1 MRHADC
7 QKVAAPLEGF
17 VNYQDIKYVV
27 DDRVAIVTLN
37 RPERMNAFGQ
47 QLRTEFPDAVARA
60 DADPDVRVVIV
71 TGAGGRAFSTGYD
84 QKESAQSEQ
93 KKTVEEWRRRMNSAY
108 EFTRCVM
115 DCSKPTIA
123 VIEGYCLAG
132 AMELA
137 QMCDIRYCSDDARF
151 GAIEARFSHGLAT
164 MIMPWIVGNHCRE
177 LIYTGDMF
185 DAQEALRIGLVT
197 RVYPKADL
205 ARESLKIA
213 KRMSRVALSCLQ
225 WNKRALN
232 QTFEVMGQRAA
243 LRYGVE
249 AAAIMDAQSSPEY
262 DRFDEIR
269 RTEGLGKANQWRDA
283 QFKPFE

>member
-1 MRHADC
+1 
-7 QKVAAPLEGF
+7 VTLEDF
-17 VNYQDIKYVV
+17 VTYQDIAYAV
-27 DDRVAIVTLN
+27 DDRVAVITLN
-37 RPERMNAFGQ
+37 RPDRMNAFGR
-47 QLRTEFPDAVARA
+47 QLRDEFPDAVARA
-60 DADPDVRVVIV
+60 DRDPEVRVIIV

-84 QKESAQSEQ
+84 QKESAQSE
-93 KKTVEEWRRRMNSAY
+93 KKKSVEEWRERMDSAY
-108 EFTRCVM
+108 QFTRCVM

-123 VIEGYCLAG
+123 VIDGYCLAG

-197 RVYPKADL
+197 RVYPKALL
-205 ARESLKIA
+205 APETLKIA

-225 WNKRALN
+225 WNKRALRE
-232 QTFEVMGQRAA
+232 TFEIMGQRAA

-269 RTEGLGKANQWRDA
+269 RTEGLSKANQWRDA
-283 QFKPFE
+283 QFKQFE

>member
-1 MRHADC
+1 MDYEA
-7 QKVAAPLEGF
+7 
-17 VNYQDIKYVV
+17 IKYVV
-27 DDRVAIVTLN
+27 DDRVAVITLN

-47 QLRTEFPDAVARA
+47 QIRKELPDAVGRA
-60 DADPDVRVVIV
+60 DADPEARIIIV

-93 KKTVEEWRRRMNSAY
+93 KKTVEQWRVRMDSAY
-108 EFTRCVM
+108 EFTRCVK

-164 MIMPWIVGNHCRE
+164 FIMPWIVGNHAHE

-185 DAQEALRIGLVT
+185 DAKEALRIGLVT
-197 RVYPKADL
+197 RVFPKADL
-205 ARESLKIA
+205 SRETLKIA

-225 WNKRALN
+225 WNKRALRE
-232 QTFEVMGQRAA
+232 TFEIMGQRAA

-262 DRFDEIR
+262 DEFDRIR
-269 RTEGLGKANQWRDA
+269 RSEGLGKANQWRDSL
-283 QFKPFE
+283 FKPFE

>member
-1 MRHADC
+1 
-7 QKVAAPLEGF
+7 LEGV
-17 VNYQDIKYVV
+17 VNYQDIVYAV
-27 DDRVAIVTLN
+27 DDRVAVITLN
-37 RPERMNAFGQ
+37 RPNRMNAFGR
-47 QLRTEFPDAVARA
+47 QLRDEFPDAVARA
-60 DADPDVRVVIV
+60 DRDPEVRVIVV

-93 KKTVEEWRRRMNSAY
+93 KKSIEEWRERMDSAY
-108 EFTRCVM
+108 QFTRCVM

-123 VIEGYCLAG
+123 VIDGYCLAG

-197 RVYPKADL
+197 RVYPKAYL
-205 ARESLKIA
+205 AGETLKIA

-225 WNKRALN
+225 WNKRALRE
-232 QTFEVMGQRAA
+232 TFEIMGQRAA

-269 RTEGLGKANQWRDA
+269 RTEGLSKANQWRDA
-283 QFKPFE
+283 QFKQFE

>member
-1 MRHADC
+1 M
-7 QKVAAPLEGF
+7 
-17 VNYQDIKYVV
+17 NYETITYAV
-27 DDRVAIVTLN
+27 DDRVAVITFN
-37 RPERMNAFGQ
+37 RPERMNAFGK
-47 QLRTEFPDAVARA
+47 QLREEFPHAVAAA
-60 DADPDVRVVIV
+60 DKDPEVRVIVV

-93 KKTVEEWRRRMNSAY
+93 KKSVEEWRQRMNSAY
-108 EFTRCVM
+108 EFTRCVL

-123 VIEGYCLAG
+123 SIDGYCLAG

-137 QMCDIRYCSDDARF
+137 QMCDIRYCSEDARF

-164 MIMPWIVGNHCRE
+164 FIMPWIVGNHCRE

-197 RVYPKADL
+197 RVFPKADL
-205 ARESLKIA
+205 ARETVKVA

-225 WNKRALN
+225 WNKRALRE
-232 QTFEVMGQRAA
+232 TFEIMGQRQA

-269 RTEGLGKANQWRDA
+269 RSEGLAKANQWRDA

>member
-1 MRHADC
+1 
-7 QKVAAPLEGF
+7 LEDF
-17 VNYQDIKYVV
+17 VTYQDIAYAV
-27 DDRVAIVTLN
+27 DDRVAVITLN
-37 RPERMNAFGQ
+37 RPDRMNAFGK
-47 QLRTEFPDAVARA
+47 QLREEFPAAVAQA
-60 DADPDVRVVIV
+60 DQDPEVRVIVV

-84 QKESAQSEQ
+84 QKESAQSE
-93 KKTVEEWRRRMNSAY
+93 KKKSVEEWRGRMDSAY
-108 EFTRCVM
+108 QFTRSVM

-123 VIEGYCLAG
+123 VIDGYCLAG

-197 RVYPKADL
+197 RVYPKALL
-205 ARESLKIA
+205 APETLKIA

-225 WNKRALN
+225 WNKRALRE
-232 QTFEVMGQRAA
+232 TFEIMGQRAA

-283 QFKPFE
+283 QFKQFE

>member
-1 MRHADC
+1 MS
-7 QKVAAPLEGF
+7 QLLAAAMLESL
-17 VNYQDIKYVV
+17 VSYQDITYAV
-27 DDRVAIVTLN
+27 DDRVAVITLN
-37 RPERMNAFGQ
+37 RPDRMNAFGQ
-47 QLRTEFPDAVARA
+47 QLRKDFPDAVARA
-60 DADPDVRVVIV
+60 DHDPEVRVILV

-84 QKESAQSEQ
+84 QKESAQSD
-93 KKTVEEWRRRMNSAY
+93 KKKSVEEWRGRMDSAY
-108 EFTRCVM
+108 QFTRCVM

-205 ARESLKIA
+205 TRETLKIA

-225 WNKRALN
+225 WNKRALRE
-232 QTFEVMGQRAA
+232 TFEIMGQRAA

-269 RTEGLGKANQWRDA
+269 RTEGLSKANQWRDA
-283 QFKPFE
+283 QFKQFE

>member
-1 MRHADC
+1 
-7 QKVAAPLEGF
+7 LEGV
-17 VNYQDIKYVV
+17 VNYQDIAYAV
-27 DDRVAIVTLN
+27 DDRVAVITLN
-37 RPERMNAFGQ
+37 RPDRMNAFGR
-47 QLRTEFPDAVARA
+47 QLRDEFPDAVARA
-60 DADPDVRVVIV
+60 DRDPEVRVIIV

-84 QKESAQSEQ
+84 QKESAQSE
-93 KKTVEEWRRRMNSAY
+93 KKKSVEEWRERMDSAY
-108 EFTRCVM
+108 QFTRCVM

-123 VIEGYCLAG
+123 VIDGYCLAG

-197 RVYPKADL
+197 RVYPKAYL
-205 ARESLKIA
+205 AGETLKIA

-225 WNKRALN
+225 WNKRALRE
-232 QTFEVMGQRAA
+232 TFEIMGQRAA

-283 QFKPFE
+283 QFKQFE

>member
-1 MRHADC
+1 M
-7 QKVAAPLEGF
+7 
-17 VNYQDIKYVV
+17 NYQDIAYSV
-27 DDRVAIVTLN
+27 DDRVAVITLN
-37 RPERMNAFGQ
+37 RPDRMNAFGK
-47 QLRTEFPDAVARA
+47 QLRNEFPDAVARA
-60 DADPDVRVVIV
+60 DQDPEVRIIIV

-84 QKESAQSEQ
+84 QKESAKSEQ
-93 KKTVEEWRRRMNSAY
+93 EKSVEEWRKRMDSAY
-108 EFTRCVM
+108 QFTRCVM

-123 VIEGYCLAG
+123 VIDGYCLAG

-164 MIMPWIVGNHCRE
+164 MIMPWIVGDHCRE

-197 RVYPKADL
+197 RVYPKAYL
-205 ARESLKIA
+205 ARETLKIA

-225 WNKRALN
+225 WNKRALRE
-232 QTFEVMGQRAA
+232 TFEIMGQRAA

-283 QFKPFE
+283 QFKQFE

>member
-1 MRHADC
+1 
-7 QKVAAPLEGF
+7 LEDF
-17 VNYQDIKYVV
+17 VTYQDIAYAV
-27 DDRVAIVTLN
+27 DDRVAVITLN
-37 RPERMNAFGQ
+37 RPDRMNAFGK
-47 QLRTEFPDAVARA
+47 QLREEFPAAVAQA
-60 DADPDVRVVIV
+60 DQDPEVRVIVV

-84 QKESAQSEQ
+84 QKESAQSE
-93 KKTVEEWRRRMNSAY
+93 KKKSVEEWRGRMDSAY
-108 EFTRCVM
+108 QFTRSVM

-123 VIEGYCLAG
+123 VIDGYCLAG

-197 RVYPKADL
+197 RVYPKALL
-205 ARESLKIA
+205 APETLKIA

-225 WNKRALN
+225 WNKRALRE
-232 QTFEVMGQRAA
+232 TFEIMGQRAA

-269 RTEGLGKANQWRDA
+269 RTEGLSKANQWRDA
-283 QFKPFE
+283 QFKQFE

>member
-1 MRHADC
+1 MT
-7 QKVAAPLEGF
+7 LEDF
-17 VNYQDIKYVV
+17 VNYQDVAYAV
-27 DDRVAIVTLN
+27 DDRVAVITLD
-37 RPERMNAFGQ
+37 RPDRMNAFGKR
-47 QLRTEFPDAVARA
+47 LRDEFPDAVARA
-60 DADPDVRVVIV
+60 DQDPEVRVIVV

-93 KKTVEEWRRRMNSAY
+93 KKSVEEWRGRMDSAY
-108 EFTRCVM
+108 QFTRCVM

-123 VIEGYCLAG
+123 VIDGYCLAG

-197 RVYPKADL
+197 RVYPKAFL
-205 ARESLKIA
+205 ADETLKIA

-225 WNKRALN
+225 WNKRALRE
-232 QTFEVMGQRAA
+232 TFEIMGQRVA

-269 RTEGLGKANQWRDA
+269 RTEGLSKANQWRDA
-283 QFKPFE
+283 QFKQFE

>member
-1 MRHADC
+1 
-7 QKVAAPLEGF
+7 LEGV
-17 VNYQDIKYVV
+17 VNYQDIAYAV
-27 DDRVAIVTLN
+27 DDRVAVITLN
-37 RPERMNAFGQ
+37 RPDRMNAFGR
-47 QLRTEFPDAVARA
+47 QLRDEFPDAVARA
-60 DADPDVRVVIV
+60 DRDPEVRVIIV
-71 TGAGGRAFSTGYD
+71 TGSGGRAFSTGYD
-84 QKESAQSEQ
+84 QKESAQSE
-93 KKTVEEWRRRMNSAY
+93 KKKSVEEWRERMDSAY
-108 EFTRCVM
+108 QFTRCVM

-123 VIEGYCLAG
+123 VIDGYCLAG

-197 RVYPKADL
+197 RVYPKKYL
-205 ARESLKIA
+205 ATETLKIA

-225 WNKRALN
+225 WNKRALRE
-232 QTFEVMGQRAA
+232 TFEIMGQRAA

-269 RTEGLGKANQWRDA
+269 RTEGLSKANQWRDA
-283 QFKPFE
+283 QFKQFE

>member
-1 MRHADC
+1 
-7 QKVAAPLEGF
+7 
-17 VNYQDIKYVV
+17 VNYQDITYMV
-27 DDRVAIVTLN
+27 DDRVAVITLN
-37 RPERMNAFGQ
+37 RPDRMNAFGQ

-60 DADPDVRVVIV
+60 DQDPEVRVILV

-84 QKESAQSEQ
+84 QKESAQSE
-93 KKTVEEWRRRMNSAY
+93 KKKSVDQWRERMNSAY
-108 EFTRCVM
+108 QFTRCVM

-123 VIEGYCLAG
+123 AIEGYCLAG

-164 MIMPWIVGNHCRE
+164 LIMPWIVGNHSRE

-185 DAQEALRIGLVT
+185 DAKEALRIGLVT
-197 RVYPKADL
+197 RVFPKADL

-225 WNKRALN
+225 WNKRALRE
-232 QTFEVMGQRAA
+232 TFEIMGQRAA
-243 LRYGVE
+243 LQYGVE

-269 RTEGLGKANQWRDA
+269 RTEGLSKANQWRDA

>member
-1 MRHADC
+1 MQYEA
-7 QKVAAPLEGF
+7 
-17 VNYQDIKYVV
+17 ITYVV
-27 DDRVAIVTLN
+27 DDRVAAITLN
-37 RPERMNAFGQ
+37 RPERMNAFGEQ
-47 QLRTEFPDAVARA
+47 IRRELPDAVAQA
-60 DADPDVRVVIV
+60 DRDPEVRVIV
-71 TGAGGRAFSTGYD
+71 LSGAGGRAFSTGYD
-84 QKESAQSEQ
+84 QKESAQSAQ
-93 KKTVEEWRRRMNSAY
+93 KKTVEEWRERMNSAY

-123 VIEGYCLAG
+123 SIEGYCLAG

-177 LIYTGDMF
+177 MIYTGDMF
-185 DAQEALRIGLVT
+185 DAKEALRIGLVT
-197 RVYPKADL
+197 RVFPKADL
-205 ARESLKIA
+205 ARETTKIA

-225 WNKRALN
+225 WNKRALRE
-232 QTFEVMGQRAA
+232 TFEIMGQRAA

>member
-1 MRHADC
+1 MTWR
-7 QKVAAPLEGF
+7 VF
-17 VNYQDIKYVV
+17 VNYQDVTYAV
-27 DDRVAIVTLN
+27 DDRVAVITLN
-37 RPERMNAFGQ
+37 RPDRMNAFGK
-47 QLRTEFPDAVARA
+47 QLRDEFPDAVARA
-60 DADPDVRVVIV
+60 DRDPEVRVIIV

-84 QKESAQSEQ
+84 QKESAQSE
-93 KKTVEEWRRRMNSAY
+93 KKKSVEEWRERMDSAY
-108 EFTRCVM
+108 QFTRCVM

-123 VIEGYCLAG
+123 VIDGYCLAG

-197 RVYPKADL
+197 RVYPKALL
-205 ARESLKIA
+205 APETLKIA

-225 WNKRALN
+225 WNKRALRE
-232 QTFEVMGQRAA
+232 TFEIMGQRAA

-269 RTEGLGKANQWRDA
+269 RTEGLSKANQWRDA
-283 QFKPFE
+283 QFKQFE

>member
-1 MRHADC
+1 MPKLQESVTWEA
-7 QKVAAPLEGF
+7 F
-17 VNYQDIKYVV
+17 VNYQDIAYTV
-27 DDRVAIVTLN
+27 DDRVAVITLN
-37 RPERMNAFGQ
+37 RPDRMNAFGQ
-47 QLRTEFPDAVARA
+47 QLRKEFPDAVAQA
-60 DADPDVRVVIV
+60 DQDSEVRVIIV
-71 TGAGGRAFSTGYD
+71 TGAGSRAFSTGYD

-93 KKTVEEWRRRMNSAY
+93 KKSVEEWRQRMDSAY
-108 EFTRCVM
+108 QFTRCVM
-115 DCSKPTIA
+115 DCAKPTIA
-123 VIEGYCLAG
+123 VIDGYCLAG

-205 ARESLKIA
+205 ARETLKIA

-225 WNKRALN
+225 WNKRALRE
-232 QTFEVMGQRAA
+232 TFEIMGQRAA

-269 RTEGLGKANQWRDA
+269 RTEGLSKANQWRDA
-283 QFKPFE
+283 QFKQFE

>member
-1 MRHADC
+1 MEDT
-7 QKVAAPLEGF
+7 VD
-17 VNYQDIKYVV
+17 YQAITYAV
-27 DDRVAIVTLN
+27 DDRVAIITFN

-47 QLRTEFPDAVARA
+47 QIRAEFPDAIGRA
-60 DADPDVRVVIV
+60 DQDPEVRVIIV
-71 TGAGGRAFSTGYD
+71 TGAGGRAFSSGYD
-84 QKESAQSEQ
+84 QKESAQTDKNKS
-93 KKTVEEWRRRMNSAY
+93 VEEWRRRMDSAY
-108 EFTRCVM
+108 QFTRHVM

-123 VIEGYCLAG
+123 AIEGYCLAG

-185 DAQEALRIGLVT
+185 DAKEALRIGLVT
-197 RVYPKADL
+197 RVFPKADL
-205 ARESLKIA
+205 ACETLKIA

-225 WNKRALN
+225 WNKRALRE
-232 QTFEVMGQRAA
+232 TFEIMGQRAA
-243 LRYGVE
+243 LHYGVE

>member
-1 MRHADC
+1 M
-7 QKVAAPLEGF
+7 
-17 VNYQDIKYVV
+17 NYQDIVYAV
-27 DDRVAIVTLN
+27 DDRVAVITLN
-37 RPERMNAFGQ
+37 RPDRMNAFGR
-47 QLRTEFPDAVARA
+47 QLRDEFPDAVARA
-60 DADPDVRVVIV
+60 DRDPEVRVIVV

-93 KKTVEEWRRRMNSAY
+93 KKSVEEWRERMDSAY
-108 EFTRCVM
+108 QFTRCVM

-123 VIEGYCLAG
+123 VIDGYCLAG

-197 RVYPKADL
+197 RVYPKAYL
-205 ARESLKIA
+205 AGETLKIA

-225 WNKRALN
+225 WNKRALRE
-232 QTFEVMGQRAA
+232 TFEIMGQRAA

-269 RTEGLGKANQWRDA
+269 RTEGLSKANQWRDA
-283 QFKPFE
+283 QFKQFE

>member
-1 MRHADC
+1 
-7 QKVAAPLEGF
+7 
-17 VNYQDIKYVV
+17 VNYQDIVYAV
-27 DDRVAIVTLN
+27 DDRVAVITLN
-37 RPERMNAFGQ
+37 RPDRMNAFGR
-47 QLRTEFPDAVARA
+47 QLRDEFPDAVARA
-60 DADPDVRVVIV
+60 DRDPEVRVIIV
-71 TGAGGRAFSTGYD
+71 TGSGGRAFSTGYD
-84 QKESAQSEQ
+84 QKESAQSE
-93 KKTVEEWRRRMNSAY
+93 KKKSVEEWRERMDSAY
-108 EFTRCVM
+108 QFTRCVM

-123 VIEGYCLAG
+123 VIDGYCLAG

-197 RVYPKADL
+197 RVYPKAYL
-205 ARESLKIA
+205 AAETLKIA

-225 WNKRALN
+225 WNKRALRE
-232 QTFEVMGQRAA
+232 TFEIMGQRAA

-269 RTEGLGKANQWRDA
+269 RTEGLSKANQWRDA
-283 QFKPFE
+283 QFKQFE

>member
-1 MRHADC
+1 MTGR
-7 QKVAAPLEGF
+7 VF
-17 VNYQDIKYVV
+17 VNYQDVTYAV
-27 DDRVAIVTLN
+27 DDRVAVITLN
-37 RPERMNAFGQ
+37 RPDRMNAFGK
-47 QLRTEFPDAVARA
+47 QLRDEFPDAVARA
-60 DADPDVRVVIV
+60 DQDPEVRVIVV

-93 KKTVEEWRRRMNSAY
+93 KKSVEEWRGRMDSAY
-108 EFTRCVM
+108 QFTRCVM

-123 VIEGYCLAG
+123 VIDGYCLAG

-177 LIYTGDMF
+177 LIYTGDLF
-185 DAQEALRIGLVT
+185 GAEEALRIGLVT
-197 RVYPKADL
+197 RVYPKAL
-205 ARESLKIA
+205 LVPETLKIA

-225 WNKRALN
+225 WNKRALRE
-232 QTFEVMGQRAA
+232 TFEIMGQRAA

-269 RTEGLGKANQWRDA
+269 RTEGLSKANQWRDA
-283 QFKPFE
+283 QFKQFE

>member
-1 MRHADC
+1 
-7 QKVAAPLEGF
+7 LEDF
-17 VNYQDIKYVV
+17 VTYQDIAYAV
-27 DDRVAIVTLN
+27 DDRVAVITLN
-37 RPERMNAFGQ
+37 RPDRMNAFGK
-47 QLRTEFPDAVARA
+47 QLREEFPAAVAQA
-60 DADPDVRVVIV
+60 DQDPEVRVIVV

-84 QKESAQSEQ
+84 QKESAQSE
-93 KKTVEEWRRRMNSAY
+93 KKKSVEEWRGRMDSAY
-108 EFTRCVM
+108 QFTRSVM

-123 VIEGYCLAG
+123 VIDGYCLAG

-185 DAQEALRIGLVT
+185 DAEEALRIGLVT
-197 RVYPKADL
+197 RVYPKALL
-205 ARESLKIA
+205 APETLKIA

-225 WNKRALN
+225 WNKRALRE
-232 QTFEVMGQRAA
+232 TFEIMGQRAA

-269 RTEGLGKANQWRDA
+269 RTEGLSKANQWRDA
-283 QFKPFE
+283 QFKQFE

>member
-1 MRHADC
+1 MT
-7 QKVAAPLEGF
+7 LEDF
-17 VNYQDIKYVV
+17 VNYQDVAYAV
-27 DDRVAIVTLN
+27 DDRVAVITLD
-37 RPERMNAFGQ
+37 RSDRMNAFGKR
-47 QLRTEFPDAVARA
+47 LRDEFPDAVARA
-60 DADPDVRVVIV
+60 DQDPEVRVIVV

-93 KKTVEEWRRRMNSAY
+93 KKSVEEWRGRMDSAY
-108 EFTRCVM
+108 QFTRCVM

-123 VIEGYCLAG
+123 VIDGYCLAG

-197 RVYPKADL
+197 RVYPKAFL
-205 ARESLKIA
+205 ADETLKIA

-225 WNKRALN
+225 WNKRALRE
-232 QTFEVMGQRAA
+232 TFEIMGQRVA

-269 RTEGLGKANQWRDA
+269 RTEGLSKANQWRDA
-283 QFKPFE
+283 QFKQFE